1 MQFNSFDFLIFFP
14 IVLLVYF
21 VIPKKIRYIWL
32 LITSYYFYM
41 GWNAAYALLLL
52 ASTMIT
58 YCTALLIDKWN
69 DNVKRKKWMV
79 AIGLILNLG
88 ILFYY
93 KYAVF
98 AIETTDK
105 ILNKIGIDIALKE
118 PDILL
123 PVGISFYIFQAIGYT
138 MDVYRGKLKAEKDP
152 LRYALFVSFFPQ
164 LVAGPIER
172 ATNLLPQLQN
182 VHAIKLWDTKRIQ
195 KGAVVMLYGYILK
208 MIIADRA
215 ALYVD
220 AVFHVEKYNLYG
232 GFTVLIALLLFSF
245 QIYCDFAGYTYI
257 AIGAARI
264 MGFDLM
270 NNFQMPYMATS
281 IKDFWDRWHISLSG
295 WFRDYLY
302 FPLGGSRKGKV
313 RKYIN
318 IFIVFLVSGL
328 WHGASWQ
335 FVIWGA
341 VHGFMRVCGE
351 VTLKIREKIYE
362 KLHFKR
368 DTMAVT
374 LWKMTCT
381 FSLVTLAWV
390 FFRARSLRQSVD
402 IFRNLFMQY
411 NPWVLTDGSLFELGL
426 DAKDWNVLLVALLFL
441 IVVDA
446 LRYCKINLI
455 ELFMK
460 QNLWFRWIVLYIG
473 ILAVVL
479 FGIYGPQYDAAQFI
493 YFQF

>member
-1 MQFNSFDFLIFFP
+1 MQFNSFEFLIFFP
-14 IVLLVYF
+14 IVLMVYF
-21 VIPKKIRYIWL
+21 IIPRKVRYIWL
-32 LITSYYFYM
+32 LLSSYYFYM
-41 GWNAAYALLLL
+41 CWNATYALLLL
-52 ASTMIT
+52 ASTLIT
-58 YCTALLIDKWN
+58 FFIALLIEKQKE
-69 DNVKRKKWMV
+69 NVKIKKVMV
-79 AIGLILNLG
+79 AIGLALNFG

-93 KYAVF
+93 KYALFV
-98 AIETTDK
+98 IETVRE
-105 ILNKIGIDIALKE
+105 ILLEFGVNLEMNG

-123 PVGISFYIFQAIGYT
+123 PVGISFYIFQAVGYT
-138 MDVYRGKLKAEKDP
+138 IDVYRGKIEAEKNP

-172 ATNLLPQLQN
+172 STNLLPQLRE
-182 VHAIKLWDTKRIQ
+182 VHQINLWDTKRIQ

-215 ALYVD
+215 AIYVD
-220 AVFHVEKYNLYG
+220 TVYNVETYNNYG
-232 GFTVLIALLLFSF
+232 GFTVLIAMILFSF

-270 NNFQMPYMATS
+270 NNFRMPYMATGM
-281 IKDFWDRWHISLSG
+281 KDFWNRWHISLSG
-295 WFRDYLY
+295 WFKDYLY

-318 IFIVFLVSGL
+318 IFIVFLLSGL

-335 FVIWGA
+335 FAIWGM
-341 VHGFMRVCGE
+341 VHGIMRVAGE
-351 VTLKIREKIYE
+351 ATEKLREKIYV
-362 KLHFKR
+362 KLKFKR
-368 DTMAVT
+368 DTLATT

-390 FFRARSLRQSVD
+390 FFRARSLRQSID
-402 IFRNLFMQY
+402 IFRNLFTEY
-411 NPWVLTDGSLFELGL
+411 NPWILTDGSIFSLGL

-446 LRYCKINLI
+446 LRYCKINLT

-460 QNLWFRWIVLYIG
+460 QNLWFRWVILYIG

-479 FGIYGPQYDAAQFI
+479 FGVYGPRYDAAQFI